1 MFTREVR
8 DRLLTNNLIHSG
20 LKLLDGKNFYLI
32 VILDSI
38 GIGQL
43 NALIAFEALSCT
55 IQEANIIDTS
65 FRKLSFR

>member
-8 DRLLTNNLIHSG
+8 DRLLTNNLIQSA

-43 NALIAFEALSCT
+43 NALIAFEASSCT
-55 IQEANIIDTS
+55 IQEANIIDTN